1 MIPYEPGTELDQRTR
16 RAPPPPSAPAEPQ
29 RRRDFWDRLE
39 ILARPITAFTAAI
52 LVAGLGVLGNK
63 LLEREQN
70 TRLYTELLS
79 RREES
84 ESDLR
89 TSMFTAALDDF
100 FTEPGEDLG
109 EREEAA
115 RIRERLLRLEMLALN
130 FGESLSLSP
139 LFLELDRDIQALD
152 STLGPW
158 WRVNRNI
165 YHERLHSLARRISK
179 AQLAALAPAG
189 EYFEIKIP
197 VDDARAAGYE
207 GGFVWPESADGD
219 VSGMLSLDG
228 VERAYSAIFYAA
240 DPENKTVNVRLDIV
254 DLGSAELGRPMD
266 FGLSFFD
273 FPMIDNTRL
282 SENQRFAMMMDGWA
296 EGVVSITGIVFPGE
310 LASHR
315 DKPFLTDAIKNLQ
328 GLDGMTD

>member
-1 MIPYEPGTELDQRTR
+1 MVPYEQGTELDQRTR
-16 RAPPPPSAPAEPQ
+16 RPPPSAPPDP
-29 RRRDFWDRLE
+29 RRERDFWERLE
-39 ILARPITAFTAAI
+39 ILARPVTAFTAAI
-52 LVAGLGVLGNK
+52 LVAGLGILGNK
-63 LLEREQN
+63 ALEREQN

-84 ESDLR
+84 ESSLR

-115 RIRERLLRLEMLALN
+115 RVRERLLRLEMLALN

-165 YHERLHSLARRISK
+165 YHERLHSLARRVSK
-179 AQLAALAPAG
+179 TQLAALAPNG

-197 VDDARAAGYE
+197 VDRARASGYE
-207 GGFVWPESADGD
+207 GGFVWPEDANGE
-219 VSGMLSLDG
+219 VSGILSLGG
-228 VERAYSAIFYAA
+228 VERTYSAIFYGA
-240 DPENKTVNVRLDIV
+240 DPENKTVDVRLDILDV
-254 DLGSAELGRPMD
+254 ASSEVGRPMD
-266 FGLSFFD
+266 FSLSFFD

-282 SENQRFAMMMDGWA
+282 SENQRFAMMVDGWE
-296 EGVVSITGIVFPGE
+296 EGVISITGIVFPGE

-328 GLDGMTD
+328 NLDETTD